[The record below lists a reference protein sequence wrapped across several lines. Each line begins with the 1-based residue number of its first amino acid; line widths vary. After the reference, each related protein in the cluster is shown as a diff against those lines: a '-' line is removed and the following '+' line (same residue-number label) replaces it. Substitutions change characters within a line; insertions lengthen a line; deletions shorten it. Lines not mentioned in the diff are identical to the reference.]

1 MECPGPH
8 EEVYDI
14 DYDDCTTDP
23 EELRKGMDAFLILV
37 GVMTEDEYVTN
48 LHMDVW
54 WNGVYMRR
62 EDHKMN
68 DEIEEQEAYFI
79 KMLWNIPAFSPS
91 GLYEINLIP
100 QAGGVELGCARAVV

>member
-1 MECPGPH
+1 MEASLFGWENLLNPQVLSTLAQDWFNGHERLGDVAKFMECPGPH

-68 DEIEEQEAYFI
+68 DEIEE
-79 KMLWNIPAFSPS
+79 
-91 GLYEINLIP
+91 
-100 QAGGVELGCARAVV
+100 